1 MKNLFYFT
9 GGYTEPVHMSSGET
23 VPGRCKGITCFR
35 FDEETGE
42 MGIMAVTPATPNP
55 SYVVADSKGPYL
67 YCVNELKAYGGVD
80 GATVSAYE
88 ICAGTGEC
96 KLINSQFTCGADPCF
111 LLLSPDGGHLLGV
124 NYSGGSVCVFP
135 VLENHGLGPASCVL
149 RHQGKGV
156 NPERQEGPHPHQIL
170 LSPEGEY
177 IYVADLG
184 LDVLA
189 CYGVDWKK
197 GWIMPTERPD
207 IAGIPGQG
215 IRHGVFD
222 RKGERLY
229 VMTEMA
235 CQVNVYAFDQN
246 TGETKLLQT
255 ISAMPEKHEV
265 FRAGKD
271 DVNPEDTGLGTAVTP
286 AALGGC
292 LGAAIRLHPNGKW
305 LYVSVRGSNHLA
317 AFEVEGDGRLKL
329 VQTGQSGG
337 EIPRDFVISPN
348 GRYLLAA
355 HQDTDAVCVF
365 AIDQA
370 SGMLRLLHT
379 NREIPCVTVLAL
391 WQK

>member
-1 MKNLFYFT
+1 
-9 GGYTEPVHMSSGET
+9 
-23 VPGRCKGITCFR
+23 
-35 FDEETGE
+35 
-42 MGIMAVTPATPNP
+42 
-55 SYVVADSKGPYL
+55 
-67 YCVNELKAYGGVD
+67 
-80 GATVSAYE
+80 
-88 ICAGTGEC
+88 
-96 KLINSQFTCGADPCF
+96 
-111 LLLSPDGGHLLGV
+111 
-124 NYSGGSVCVFP
+124 
-135 VLENHGLGPASCVL
+135 
-149 RHQGKGV
+149 
-156 NPERQEGPHPHQIL
+156 
-170 LSPEGEY
+170 
-177 IYVADLG
+177 
-184 LDVLA
+184 
-189 CYGVDWKK
+189 
-197 GWIMPTERPD
+197 
-207 IAGIPGQG
+207 
-215 IRHGVFD
+215 
-222 RKGERLY
+222 
-229 VMTEMA
+229 MTEMA

-317 AFEVEGDGRLKL
+317 AFEVEEDGRLKL